1 LPSVTRHQLF
11 KTYAKTGA
19 GRHNNTLNIHLTGI
33 ATHHYTTKQYP
44 KKPMNP
50 ILPRVQT
57 AMHHALRHRLA
68 VAILLPSL
76 LAIAPLTAQAG
87 ATTPQNAPRPAM
99 PDNGKRLLRG
109 TVTDENGEPLMGVSV
124 SADGSTPLTVTDAD
138 GKFSVPMPAN
148 ATQLT
153 FTYVGMATQTINIGQ
168 RSNFHIAMSAGE
180 QALKDVIVTG
190 YQTISRERTT
200 GSFNVVTPEKLKGK
214 LQTSILARL
223 EGMVPGMMQQ
233 NGTLY
238 IRGMS
243 TLNGGANAYSPLFVV
258 DGFCG
263 THKDTRMKIRFIMEV
278 AL

>member
-1 LPSVTRHQLF
+1 
-11 KTYAKTGA
+11 
-19 GRHNNTLNIHLTGI
+19 
-33 ATHHYTTKQYP
+33 
-44 KKPMNP
+44 MNP

-76 LAIAPLTAQAG
+76 LAIAPATAQAA
-87 ATTPQNAPRPAM
+87 ATKPQNAPRTAM

-148 ATQLT
+148 TTQLT

-190 YQTISRERTT
+190 YQTISREQR
-200 GSFNVVTPEKLKGK
+200 V
-214 LQTSILARL
+214 R
-223 EGMVPGMMQQ
+223 
-233 NGTLY
+233 
-238 IRGMS
+238 S
-243 TLNGGANAYSPLFVV
+243 TLLRPKS
-258 DGFCG
+258 
-263 THKDTRMKIRFIMEV
+263 
-278 AL
+278 